1 MSNGEMIAKKPKNNY
16 VSNGNIN
23 FDGIINGVKEREK
36 EKSEKFYKDM
46 QEKAAAERE
55 RNEEI
60 TNLFKKAYDK
70 QQETRKKKM
79 QDEQKAAEEKALKEV
94 REKYRAES
102 PQEWNESE
110 KDKAYKT
117 LLTDLNKNSYK
128 NFGN

>member
-16 VSNGNIN
+16 VSNGNID
-23 FDGIINGVKEREK
+23 FDGIINGAKEREK
-36 EKSEKFYKDM
+36 EQTKAFLDNM

-79 QDEQKAAEEKALKEV
+79 KDEQKAAEEKASEDIRK
-94 REKYRAES
+94 KYNDES
-102 PQEWNESE
+102 AQEWNES
-110 KDKAYKT
+110 KTDKAYKE
-117 LLTDLNKNSYK
+117 LLNNLTKK
-128 NFGN
+128 